1 MDMTYKPKV
10 FFVSNVF
17 SDKELGS
24 NEKVSE
30 NLRQTIKNLWQRLYN
45 ISEINIFDGR
55 FPTKEQIKK
64 IIRDFNPDIIG
75 CHLSHKI
82 SKDILQNSKIF
93 AVSTSTVGYNHI
105 QRTEEDNIIIT
116 HTPGI
121 LHKTVADYTISIIMA
136 SLRNIIDLHNYVWE
150 NQWNAENKWD
160 LDQSL
165 SSVIADKKI
174 GIIGLG
180 EIGKELVK
188 MLYPWGIDIQYY
200 DLIRMNQFENDFP
213 LIQFKNNIE
222 DIFRESDI
230 ITLHL
235 PLNKKTEN
243 LVDRDLLK
251 LMKKDT
257 LLVNTAR
264 GSVLNLDSLINMLE
278 KREIQINLAL
288 DVFPIEPIDEKTI
301 RRLKKIKQEQPYLR
315 IILLPHNASANA
327 NVRAK
332 MNILFLQD
340 IINLIKSSSIED
352 LNNIHI
358 IPEQKN
364 QLANK
369 EWRIFNYWEQK

>member
-1 MDMTYKPKV
+1 
-10 FFVSNVF
+10 
-17 SDKELGS
+17 
-24 NEKVSE
+24 
-30 NLRQTIKNLWQRLYN
+30 
-45 ISEINIFDGR
+45 
-55 FPTKEQIKK
+55 
-64 IIRDFNPDIIG
+64 
-75 CHLSHKI
+75 
-82 SKDILQNSKIF
+82 
-93 AVSTSTVGYNHI
+93 
-105 QRTEEDNIIIT
+105 
-116 HTPGI
+116 
-121 LHKTVADYTISIIMA
+121 
-136 SLRNIIDLHNYVWE
+136 
-150 NQWNAENKWD
+150 
-160 LDQSL
+160 
-165 SSVIADKKI
+165 
-174 GIIGLG
+174 
-180 EIGKELVK
+180 
-188 MLYPWGIDIQYY
+188 
-200 DLIRMNQFENDFP
+200 MNQFENDFP

-243 LVDRDLLK
+243 LVDKDLLK

-264 GSVLNLDSLINMLE
+264 GSVLNLDTLINMLE

-352 LNNIHI
+352 LNNIHM